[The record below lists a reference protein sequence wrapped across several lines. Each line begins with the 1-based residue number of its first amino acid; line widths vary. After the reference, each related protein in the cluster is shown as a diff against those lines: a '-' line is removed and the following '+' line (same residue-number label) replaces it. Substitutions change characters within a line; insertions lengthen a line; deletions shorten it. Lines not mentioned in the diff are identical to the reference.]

1 MRKFFA
7 LSFRG
12 KSLKYVI
19 LETLLYAV
27 ILVVCRVLMS
37 LVLGIASLPEAA
49 GIAVNLVWQIVR
61 LYCFAGVAVA
71 ILYATDCLV
80 KKKED

>member
-12 KSLKYVI
+12 KSLKCVI

-71 ILYATDCLV
+71 VLYAIDCLV